1 MTGDRET
8 AEDIT
13 SEAFLALYRNL
24 DSIDESLLPGW
35 LLTVARNRARDL
47 WRRRVV
53 EQRGLEQLADPPSVA
68 QPAPLEAWMLECA
81 DLKPVHRTCLMLRY
95 VYGMTRAE
103 IADKT
108 GLSETPGQRASAV
121 WFEAVARGV
130 RRAHKMKAPAD
141 GWDDEERDAIDEL
154 RDELETLQTRHRD
167 DPEIALLRAARH
179 AVLPPDVQQAAD
191 DRLLNDAWSRTLVDG
206 LDAVEPSLDKHAED
220 QLLARIRR
228 DAQSAQK
235 DHQKAHEPDRRRW
248 TWLRP
253 ALASAALVAVAAAA
267 WIAFRGPTLAPGD
280 RPIPREQP
288 PAETSSAAV
297 TTPPVW
303 QVPLDKPDVTLSLAA
318 LTWRGAAAIAVV
330 AAATISCSPTSRN
343 RSMHF
348 RNNDYARAD
357 RAFAALESRYPN
369 AVEVFFYGG
378 VSRLFVND
386 PQRAIAALTRA
397 ADLADTTF
405 APRTAW
411 YLAIAEERAGHLSRA
426 RARLD
431 ELCRGTSDRAAP
443 ACAAVTRID
452 ASSAPPA
459 R

>member
-1 MTGDRET
+1 M
-8 AEDIT
+8 
-13 SEAFLALYRNL
+13 
-24 DSIDESLLPGW
+24 
-35 LLTVARNRARDL
+35 
-47 WRRRVV
+47 
-53 EQRGLEQLADPPSVA
+53 
-68 QPAPLEAWMLECA
+68 
-81 DLKPVHRTCLMLRY
+81 
-95 VYGMTRAE
+95 
-103 IADKT
+103 
-108 GLSETPGQRASAV
+108 
-121 WFEAVARGV
+121 
-130 RRAHKMKAPAD
+130 
-141 GWDDEERDAIDEL
+141 
-154 RDELETLQTRHRD
+154 
-167 DPEIALLRAARH
+167 
-179 AVLPPDVQQAAD
+179 
-191 DRLLNDAWSRTLVDG
+191 
-206 LDAVEPSLDKHAED
+206 
-220 QLLARIRR
+220 
-228 DAQSAQK
+228 
-235 DHQKAHEPDRRRW
+235 
-248 TWLRP
+248 
-253 ALASAALVAVAAAA
+253 AVAAAA

-280 RPIPREQP
+280 RPIPREHP

-297 TTPPVW
+297 TTPPAW

-318 LTWRGAAAIAVV
+318 LTWRGGG
-330 AAATISCSPTSRN
+330 
-343 RSMHF
+343 RSGSGSDNQLLADLKGPLDSF

-397 ADLADTTF
+397 AALADTTF

-452 ASSAPPA
+452 ASAAPHA

>member
-1 MTGDRET
+1 
-8 AEDIT
+8 
-13 SEAFLALYRNL
+13 
-24 DSIDESLLPGW
+24 
-35 LLTVARNRARDL
+35 
-47 WRRRVV
+47 
-53 EQRGLEQLADPPSVA
+53 
-68 QPAPLEAWMLECA
+68 
-81 DLKPVHRTCLMLRY
+81 
-95 VYGMTRAE
+95 
-103 IADKT
+103 
-108 GLSETPGQRASAV
+108 
-121 WFEAVARGV
+121 
-130 RRAHKMKAPAD
+130 MKAPAD
-141 GWDDEERDAIDEL
+141 WWDGEERDAIDEL
-154 RDELETLQTRHRD
+154 RDELETLQARHRD

-179 AVLPPDVQQAAD
+179 AVLPSDVQQAAD
-191 DRLLNDAWSRTLVDG
+191 DRLLNDAWSRTLAHG

-228 DAQSAQK
+228 ESRRDGQLAQN
-235 DHQKAHEPDRRRW
+235 DHQSSRRRW
-248 TWLRP
+248 TWYRP

-267 WIAFRGPTLAPGD
+267 WIAFRNPTPAGGNL
-280 RPIPREQP
+280 PIPREQP
-288 PAETSSAAV
+288 AKTSSAAV
-297 TTPPVW
+297 TTPPAW
-303 QVPLDKPDVTLSLAA
+303 LVPLDKPDVTLSLAA
-318 LTWRGAAAIAVV
+318 LTWRG
-330 AAATISCSPTSRN
+330 SGSGSRGGSGSSGSGSDN
-343 RSMHF
+343 QLLADLKGPLDGF

-411 YLAIAEERAGHLSRA
+411 YLAIAEERAGDRSRA

-452 ASSAPPA
+452 GLSAPPA